1 MCVEIGSGGLTGT
14 LCLAEVRGRLEEG
27 GLWVDGIAQL
37 CSEAEGI
44 QQ

>member
-1 MCVEIGSGGLTGT
+1 MRMEIGSGGLTGT
-14 LCLAEVRGRLEEG
+14 LCLAEVRGRREEG
-27 GLWVDGIAQL
+27 GVAQL